1 MKPLSVIPFVTFAAL
16 VVPNTVSAKCYK
28 ILAAK
33 ESIIYEC
40 KSSPNSFP
48 GVIRDTLQFQFQGAT
63 VVSTEDEKCSAKVP
77 ACEDEKASEAVAGL
91 HRAGIKKHG
100 GNAADSQNAC
110 NDKLNSP
117 SVCGRAT
124 ARPPIPTEPSLPRK
138 QKQKDRLDVAV
149 TMAGMVGLL
158 KPVSP

>member
-124 ARPPIPTEPSLPRK
+124 ARPPHTDGTIFTTQAEAEGPTRRSRYYGRYGRPPEAR
-138 QKQKDRLDVAV
+138 
-149 TMAGMVGLL
+149 
-158 KPVSP
+158 

>member
-124 ARPPIPTEPSLPRK
+124 ARPPHTYGNSYTSK
-138 QKQKDRLDVAV
+138 
-149 TMAGMVGLL
+149 AGAGANRGIR
-158 KPVSP
+158 SCSWRRATRTAT